1 MSHRR
6 PNPSHLSATLLA
18 LSVAVSL
25 GAAGGGAAIA
35 PAALGV
41 VEAPASQATLMQRLT
56 AAARSLMG
64 RREAQAHRRAVK
76 HRPALRAATD
86 RAVPAGHHDPL
97 APPRDRLAEHLLNL
111 PPPARA

>member
-1 MSHRR
+1 MTHRR
-6 PNPSHLSATLLA
+6 PSPNHLSATLLA

-35 PAALGV
+35 PAALGAA
-41 VEAPASQATLMQRLT
+41 EAPTSQATLMQRLT

-64 RREAQAHRRAVK
+64 QRQAPAHRRAVK
-76 HRPALRAATD
+76 PRPALRAAND
-86 RAVPAGHHDPL
+86 RPVPAAHQDPL
-97 APPRDRLAEHLLNL
+97 APPREPLADHLLNL

>member
-1 MSHRR
+1 MTSRR
-6 PNPSHLSATLLA
+6 PSPNHLSATLLA
-18 LSVAVSL
+18 LAVAVSL

-35 PAALGV
+35 PAALGAA
-41 VEAPASQATLMQRLT
+41 EAPTSQATLMQRLT
-56 AAARSLMG
+56 AAAKSLMG
-64 RREAQAHRRAVK
+64 RHEAQAHRRAVT

-86 RAVPAGHHDPL
+86 RFIPAGHHDAL